1 MKRYLAFIILL
12 VCSITNAQTIND
24 VLRFSTK
31 NLQGTARYQ
40 GMGGAFGA
48 LGGDLS
54 ALNENPAGASVF
66 NNNLASISGTLYSIE
81 NTNTNDVDLVTVSN
95 STNRDINQAGAVLV
109 FKSTNPESK
118 WTKIGVAINYD
129 LEDNY
134 SNQINIRNT
143 GAQGVDTYFLDFA
156 QGVPFGD
163 IRIQEGEFIED
174 AYRDIGSSLGFADQ
188 QAFLG
193 VVGGLISPTSDDDA
207 TSTYSS
213 NASYTNLNTNLD
225 RFVTG
230 YNSKLGLS
238 VAGQYED
245 VFHLGA
251 SVNIHNIVYDR
262 YDEYTETNYDADSE
276 IQRTTFDNR
285 LISQGAGISLGVGAI
300 AKLGNTVRI
309 GGSYQSPTWYQIEDQ
324 ISQSISSDLAD
335 ENINF
340 INHDLPTIFPTY
352 NLKTPAKL
360 TASAA
365 LVFGKQG
372 LLSIDYGYQDFS
384 TAKLGPEDDRSFQNV
399 NSNLSNDLGVVNSI
413 RLGGEYR
420 ISKFSLRAG
429 YRFENSP
436 YNNLDTYG
444 DLEGISGGLGY
455 NFGSSR
461 LDFVINSV
469 QRDIEEPILD
479 SGFTGSALV
488 NTISTNATLTYTVNF

>member
-1 MKRYLAFIILL
+1 MKRYFVFIIIL

-66 NNNLASISGTLYSIE
+66 NNNLASISGTLYSLD
-81 NTNTNDVDLVTVSN
+81 NTATGTGGIITGTNSN
-95 STNRDINQAGAVLV
+95 NGDINQVGAVLI
-109 FKSTNPESK
+109 FKTTNPESK
-118 WTKIGVAINYD
+118 WIKLGVAINYD
-129 LEDNY
+129 LEENY
-134 SNQINIRNT
+134 NNQINVRNT
-143 GAQGVDTYFLDFA
+143 GVQGVDTYFLDFA

-163 IRIQEGEFIED
+163 IRIQDGEFIEE
-174 AYRDIGSSLGFADQ
+174 AYRDIGSSLGFEDQ

-193 VVGGLISPTSDDDA
+193 VVGGLISPTSNDDA

-225 RFVTG
+225 RFVRG
-230 YNSKLGLS
+230 YNSKLGIS

-245 VFHLGA
+245 VLHLGA
-251 SVNIHNIVYDR
+251 SVNLHNIVYDR

-285 LISQGAGISLGVGAI
+285 LISQGAGISLSLGAI
-300 AKLGNTVRI
+300 AKLSNMIRI

-324 ISQSISSDLAD
+324 LSQSISSDLAD

-340 INHDLPTIFPTY
+340 INHDFATIFPVY

-384 TAKLGPEDDRSFQNV
+384 TAKLGPEDDGSFQNL
-399 NSNLSNDLGVVNSI
+399 NNNISNDLGVVNSI

-420 ISKFSLRAG
+420 INNVSLRAG
-429 YRFENSP
+429 YRFESSP
-436 YNNLDTYG
+436 YNNVDTYG
-444 DLEGISGGLGY
+444 DVQGLSGGIGY

-461 LDFVINSV
+461 LDFAINSL

-488 NTISTNATLTYTVNF
+488 NAITTNATLTYTLNF

>member
-1 MKRYLAFIILL
+1 MKRHLAFIAIL
-12 VCSITNAQTIND
+12 VCSIANAQNIND

-31 NLQGTARYQ
+31 NLQGTARFQ

-66 NNNLASISGTLYSIE
+66 NNNLASISGSLYTLD
-81 NTNTNDVDLVTVSN
+81 NTATGIGGIAIGTNPN
-95 STNRDINQAGAVLV
+95 YFEINQAGGVLV
-109 FKSTNPESK
+109 FKSTDPESK
-118 WTKIGVAINYD
+118 WTKIGLAFNYD
-129 LEDNY
+129 LEENY
-134 SNQINIRNT
+134 NNQISVRNT
-143 GAQGVDTYFLDFA
+143 GAQGIDNYFLDFA

-193 VVGGLISPTSDDDA
+193 VVGGLISPTLDDDA
-207 TSTYSS
+207 TNTYAS
-213 NASYTNLNTNLD
+213 NASYTNLSTSLD
-225 RFVTG
+225 RYVTG
-230 YNSKLGLS
+230 YNSKLGISLAS
-238 VAGQYED
+238 QYQD
-245 VFHLGA
+245 LLHLGV
-251 SVNIHNIVYDR
+251 SVNLHNIVYDR

-285 LISQGAGISLGVGAI
+285 LISQGAGISLGLGAI
-300 AKLGNTVRI
+300 AKLNDLVRI
-309 GGSYQSPTWYQIEDQ
+309 GGSYQSPTWYRMEDQ
-324 ISQSISSDLAD
+324 LSQRISSDLAFD
-335 ENINF
+335 NINF
-340 INHDLPTIFPTY
+340 INLDLPNIFPTY

-360 TASAA
+360 TGSAA
-365 LVFGKQG
+365 LIFGKQG

-384 TAKLGPEDDRSFQNV
+384 TAKLGPSDDGNSQNV
-399 NSNLSNDLGVVNSI
+399 NNDVTNNLGIVNSI

-420 ISKFSLRAG
+420 INKFSLRAG

-436 YNNLDTYG
+436 YVNLTAYG

-455 NFGSSR
+455 DFGSSR
-461 LDFVINSV
+461 LDFAINSV

-479 SGFTGSALV
+479 SGFGGSALV
-488 NTISTNATLTYTVNF
+488 NAISTNATLTYTVNF